1 MHKRQITYFLF
12 FLLSAFALRADD
24 NISVT
29 ASFDPA
35 VISEGGRSIY
45 VIRLKNTTKTLE
57 NAPVQLPDGL
67 KWDGSASTSRQTNI
81 INGNYEIATTVE
93 VPVKASKLGEYTV
106 PGWVATIAG
115 KDYHVAPTNLKV
127 VAAGEEL
134 KGSVLLRLKG
144 AEDPFYIGETKQVSV
159 DLYVRSDTEVKG
171 NGALT
176 LVGDGF
182 ILEGMT
188 EKPKQHSERYQ
199 NQLYRVL
206 TWNATITA
214 ISSGK
219 QGLGW
224 SLDLLVALPNQ
235 RPRPRLTMNSFF
247 TDFIDESPDWKEV
260 TVKTD
265 DLKTQVKELP
275 TENQPESFTG
285 AIGKFRV
292 EDKVSRTSV
301 NEGDP
306 ISVTLTVSGKGN
318 FSRIMPPEVDLG
330 PGWKSYPPK
339 SSFTPDN
346 ATSLN
351 ESGKKTFEYI
361 FIPIDESI
369 TEIPSI
375 PFSYFDPITEKYFI
389 LKDDPVQ
396 ISVSPAEASTSIVST
411 NNESTKKEEP
421 KKKKQS
427 KEKKVYDLQL
437 LSENWIGAIQPIFYK
452 QEFLILQSIPA
463 LALLSLV
470 WIRKR
475 HLRLANDSSY
485 ARLVNSNRQLKQW
498 SKELSKAQTAA
509 NVQLFFAA
517 ARHMIQEAS
526 SKYFNRSL
534 KAESLTRDEI
544 AKMLQSKG
552 KDSEIIEE
560 MKVVFDQCD
569 ALHFAGGQTETQ
581 ELPQWRERIEKL
593 INQI

>member
-1 MHKRQITYFLF
+1 MHKRQITYFIF
-12 FLLSAFALRADD
+12 FLLSALALRADD
-24 NISVT
+24 DISVT

-57 NAPVQLPDGL
+57 NAPVQLPEGL

-106 PGWVATIAG
+106 PEWIATIAG
-115 KDYHVAPTNLKV
+115 KDYNVAPTTLKV

-134 KGSVLLRLKG
+134 QGSVLLRLNG
-144 AEDPFYIGETKQVSV
+144 AEEPFYIGETKQVSV
-159 DLYVRSDTEVKG
+159 NLYIRNDTEVKG

-176 LVGDGF
+176 LSGDGF

-188 EKPKQHSERYQ
+188 EKPEQHSERYN

-206 TWNATITA
+206 TWNMTVTA
-214 ISSGK
+214 ISSG
-219 QGLGW
+219 QQNLGW

-265 DLKTQVKELP
+265 DFKTEVKELP

-285 AIGKFRV
+285 AIGKFKV

-301 NEGDP
+301 KEGDP

-339 SSFTPDN
+339 SNFVAESSDP
-346 ATSLN
+346 LN
-351 ESGKKTFEYI
+351 LSGKKTFEYI

-389 LKDDPVQ
+389 LKEDPVP
-396 ISVSPAEASTSIVST
+396 ISVSQAEASTSIVSS
-411 NNESTKKEEP
+411 NSEP
-421 KKKKQS
+421 DKVKPSKKKPSKQ
-427 KEKKVYDLQL
+427 KKVYDLQL
-437 LSENWIGAIQPIFYK
+437 LSENWIGAIQPVFYK
-452 QEFLILQSIPA
+452 QNFLIAQGIPV
-463 LALLSLV
+463 LALIGLV

-475 HLRLANDSSY
+475 HLRMENDSSY

-498 SKELSKAQTAA
+498 SKELSKAQTSA
-509 NVQLFFAA
+509 NVPAFFAA

-544 AKMLQSKG
+544 ADMLQTKG

-560 MKVVFDQCD
+560 MKVIFDQCD
-569 ALHFAGGQTETQ
+569 ALHFAGGQTGTQ